1 MRFSR
6 PSTKGSTAGRRRYR
20 SRSRGAHPRGAGARP
35 RLRTPER
42 PKERERSRRATRAR
56 HLKAPLKPLSTEE
69 TIGLLVDREWTERE
83 NKRLHRLLKD
93 AHVPSGVCV
102 EEIACEPA
110 RGVDKSLVRTLAS
123 CQWVRAKQNVIV
135 LGATGA
141 GKSFLGGALAQAACR
156 NGFRALCVR
165 TPRLLQQLAIARA
178 DGTYPNALA
187 RLAKIHV
194 LVLDDFLLAPMTDVE
209 RRDLLE
215 VLEDRYDQSSTILTS
230 QLPIKT
236 WHQAIGEATIA
247 DAICDRLVHNAHV
260 VTLRGGSMRK
270 KKAISPA
277 APTGHRPCRD
287 ERPPPCTLG

>member
-1 MRFSR
+1 MATTLREMNA
-6 PSTKGSTAGRRRYR
+6 T
-20 SRSRGAHPRGAGARP
+20 PR
-35 RLRTPER
+35 TE
-42 PKERERSRRATRAR
+42 
-56 HLKAPLKPLSTEE
+56 PLSTDE

-83 NKRLHRLLKD
+83 NRRLHRLLKD
-93 AHVPSGVCV
+93 ARVPSGVCV

-110 RGVDKSLVRTLAS
+110 RGVDKSVVRALAS

-135 LGATGA
+135 VGATGA
-141 GKSFLGGALAQAACR
+141 GKSFLGGALVQAACR
-156 NGFRALCVR
+156 QGFRGLCVR

-178 DGTYPNALA
+178 DGTYANALA
-187 RLAKIHV
+187 RLAKINV

-270 KKAISPA
+270 KKAITPEG
-277 APTGHRPCRD
+277 T
-287 ERPPPCTLG
+287 ENKT